1 MRFLRHTKKQS
12 LLVRK
17 FTSETAGL
25 QMEHQIKKQ
34 NVLKI
39 KGSMEGKASCNI
51 LKDKFEVLWPNTNH
65 SGMIFQNGIWLE
77 GSFDLV
83 CLLYTRQKLAD
94 PGPRREPNT
103 NPVNRPPPCSQGRPR
118 FLTRAMFLCRPG
130 GLLISQKWQT
140 GGRGFS

>member
-1 MRFLRHTKKQS
+1 
-12 LLVRK
+12 
-17 FTSETAGL
+17 
-25 QMEHQIKKQ
+25 MEHQIKKQ

-103 NPVNRPPPCSQGRPR
+103 NPVTRPPPL
-118 FLTRAMFLCRPG
+118 FTEKTRIF
-130 GLLISQKWQT
+130 W
-140 GGRGFS
+140 RGPCFCAALVGF

>member
-1 MRFLRHTKKQS
+1 
-12 LLVRK
+12 
-17 FTSETAGL
+17 
-25 QMEHQIKKQ
+25 MEHQIKKQ

-103 NPVNRPPPCSQGRPR
+103 NPVTRPPPLFTEKTKILDEGHVFVPPWWAFDLSEVANWWQG
-118 FLTRAMFLCRPG
+118 F
-130 GLLISQKWQT
+130 
-140 GGRGFS
+140 